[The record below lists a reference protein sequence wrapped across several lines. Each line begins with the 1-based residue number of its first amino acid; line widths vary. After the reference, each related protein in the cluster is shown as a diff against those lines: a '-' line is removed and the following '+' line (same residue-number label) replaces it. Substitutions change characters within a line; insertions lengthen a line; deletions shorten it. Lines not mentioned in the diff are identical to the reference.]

1 MDVFGTQAWR
11 GRLACGL
18 VVWAALALAL
28 ALPARAAAAAEEGG
42 ALKVSCEGGTLS
54 LEARDAPVAAVL
66 EALKECGLSLEGKE
80 YIPDQPVTATYEKV
94 TLEDVIEA
102 LIRLADL
109 PNTLLARASSGALK
123 LVVLA
128 TGTPAPPMVVTPW
141 APAPKAT
148 GPQQVPWAKTASG
161 RKGASTFAVDEDEV
175 EEAALEAARR
185 QFLLGETEA
194 ERQRAFEEL
203 NRLDSAEAWILEVST
218 AGELAEERTEAE
230 AEAARRQFL
239 LAQTNGERQ
248 RALAELKRIDPDEA
262 WILQQSD
269 AGELAEE
276 QKDLLVEV
284 ARRQFLLAQTNGER
298 QRAYE
303 EIKRLD
309 PDEAEDLLE

>member
-218 AGELAEERTEAE
+218 AGELAEERDELKAQL
-230 AEAARRQFL
+230 ARQQFL
-239 LAQTNGERQ
+239 LGKTNEERQ
-248 RALAELKRIDPDEA
+248 RALAELKRLDPDEA
-262 WILQQSD
+262 EDLEGLD
-269 AGELAEE
+269 AGELPDER
-276 QKDLLVEV
+276 KEV
-284 ARRQFLLAQTNGER
+284 AMEEAQLKFLAAKTNEER

-309 PDEAEDLLE
+309 PEAAKDLLE